1 MAGETNFNMPGAD
14 AFGAFWSDF
23 FGKMAS
29 AGVAP
34 PQPSADMTERMRKAF
49 FESFAKYADEFAA
62 KRSEDDE
69 TVDGPYSVA
78 AVDEPVPAKGRPGRR
93 CSSLGRGVIGLLVRG
108 MEDRVMDAR
117 RDE

>member
-1 MAGETNFNMPGAD
+1 MAGDSNFNLPGAD

-49 FESFAKYADEFAA
+49 FESFAKYADEFVECQTSWLSALA
-62 KRSEDDE
+62 
-69 TVDGPYSVA
+69 SV
-78 AVDEPVPAKGRPGRR
+78 R
-93 CSSLGRGVIGLLVRG
+93 CVTGHPRGS
-108 MEDRVMDAR
+108 
-117 RDE
+117 